1 MCSSVSQ
8 GFPFTTIHPSIHSFI
23 QIGYLYF
30 LSDGWMDGCCH
41 HPQSDRQSI
50 HNLTVIFT
58 IIFFFN
64 AIFINIII
72 IHFWT
77 SLHVPWTVR
86 EGWSAHRCI
95 RRDLGTARRYGGSG
109 SLVVTRHPLIRP
121 WSRRRCTCSNS
132 SCVVMCYYVHCSE
145 WAMEPRFHRNA
156 K

>member
-1 MCSSVSQ
+1 MWSSVSQ
-8 GFPFTTIHPSIHSFI
+8 GFPFTTIHPIIHSFI
-23 QIGYLYF
+23 HPDRITLLF
-30 LSDGWMDGCCH
+30 ERWMDGCYH
-41 HPQSDRQSI
+41 HQQSDRQSI

-58 IIFFFN
+58 IIFS
-64 AIFINIII
+64 AIFINIIIII

-86 EGWSAHRCI
+86 EGWSARRCI

-109 SLVVTRHPLIRP
+109 SLVVTHHPLIRP

-132 SCVVMCYYVHCSE
+132 RCVVMCYYVHCSE